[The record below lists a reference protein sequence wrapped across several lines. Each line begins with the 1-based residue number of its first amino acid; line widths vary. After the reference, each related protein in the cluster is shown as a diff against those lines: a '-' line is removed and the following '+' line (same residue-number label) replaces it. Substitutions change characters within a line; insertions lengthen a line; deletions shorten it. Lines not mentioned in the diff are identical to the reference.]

1 VEYVVRV
8 IAVNKLYSSDAKSAT
23 INIIAAVCPGAPQL
37 VSNVPSIT
45 SSSQIGLSWQ
55 QEKDGGA
62 PIVEWKVFKQQVGG
76 QWVIAAS
83 NLKAT
88 ETTISQLT
96 MGNYYQFYVVARN
109 KKCESGPS
117 QSV

>member
-1 VEYVVRV
+1 M
-8 IAVNKLYSSDAKSAT
+8 NKLYSSDAKSAT
-23 INIIAAVCPGAPQL
+23 INIIAAICPGAPQL

-45 SSSQIGLSWQ
+45 SSSQIGLRWQ
-55 QEKDGGA
+55 QDENGGA

-76 QWVIAAS
+76 QWAIAAS
-83 NLKAT
+83 NLQT
-88 ETTISQLT
+88 PETTVSQLI